1 MSDSMN
7 RASGL
12 MGGVVVGSAGHI
24 DHGKTSLIRTLTGI
38 DTDRLAEEKKRGIS
52 IDLGF
57 AHFRLPN
64 GKTISFIDVPGHE
77 RFIKNMLAGAG
88 GIQAVMLVV
97 AANESVMPQTRE
109 HFDICRMLGIERGFV
124 ALTKTDLANAEEI
137 EISRLEIESLVKGSF
152 LEGSPV
158 VAVSAKTG
166 AGMSD
171 VVNEL
176 TRLAESFV
184 PQESG
189 RVARLAVDRSFG
201 LAGFGTVATG
211 TLLEGEFH
219 TGETLRLHP
228 SGKQVRIRGL
238 QVHGESVERACPGQR
253 TAVNLAGIESAEV
266 RRGFALTASAELESS
281 GVLDA
286 SVEWLSEGKQ
296 PLRQQV
302 LLHIGTSEVMA
313 ALKILQ
319 SGASGAASFTRLWL
333 AEPALALPGDRFI
346 LRRPSPSRTVAG
358 GVVVD
363 AFPLRRLNRARTVDR
378 LQALATATESGRI
391 RVLVEES
398 TNGRTITELVRL
410 TGYRHDV
417 LLRLLDSLPE
427 LLPHAGTQRVLS
439 KKWLSEKRAR
449 LVDWLAEFHR
459 RNPSAVGAT
468 VVAARELEPEL
479 FRFVTDQF
487 PAVRVQGETIALA
500 THKAAFSDQEGIAL
514 GKIENAFRQ
523 AAYQP
528 PSVEEVLR
536 AAVPDQKAA
545 RALLDT
551 LLKSKKLV
559 KVSDGLI
566 FHADAMTQ
574 LRASLAARKG
584 KTFSVPEFKDWTQM
598 SRKFAIP
605 VLEYLD
611 REKVTRRV
619 GDQRVVV

>member
-1 MSDSMN
+1 MN

-12 MGGVVVGSAGHI
+12 TGGVVVGTAGHI

-57 AHFRLPN
+57 AHLRLPN

-109 HFDICRMLGIERGFV
+109 HFEICRMLGIERGFV
-124 ALTKTDLANAEEI
+124 ALTKADLASAEEI
-137 EISRLEIESLVKGSF
+137 EISRLEIQSLVKGSF
-152 LEGSPV
+152 LEGAPV
-158 VAVSAKTG
+158 VEVSVKTG
-166 AGMSD
+166 VGMSD
-171 VVNEL
+171 VVSEL
-176 TRLAESFV
+176 VRLAESSL
-184 PQESG
+184 PRQSG
-189 RVARLAVDRSFG
+189 RVARLAVDRSFA

-211 TLLEGEFH
+211 TLLEGDFH

-253 TAVNLAGIESAEV
+253 TAVNLAGIESVEV

-302 LLHIGTSEVMA
+302 LLHIGTSEVTA

-319 SGASGAASFTRLWL
+319 SGARGAASFARLWL

-398 TNGRTITELVRL
+398 TNGRTLTELVRL
-410 TGYRHDV
+410 TGYRQDV
-417 LLRLLDSLPE
+417 LLQLLDSLPE
-427 LLPHAGTQRVLS
+427 LLLHAGTQRVLS
-439 KKWLSEKRAR
+439 KKWLNEKRAR
-449 LVDWLAEFHR
+449 LVDWLGEFHR

-468 VVAARELEPEL
+468 VVAARRELEPEL

-487 PAVRVQGETIALA
+487 PGVRVQGETIALA

-514 GKIENAFRQ
+514 RKIENAFRQ

-551 LLKSKKLV
+551 LIKSKKLV